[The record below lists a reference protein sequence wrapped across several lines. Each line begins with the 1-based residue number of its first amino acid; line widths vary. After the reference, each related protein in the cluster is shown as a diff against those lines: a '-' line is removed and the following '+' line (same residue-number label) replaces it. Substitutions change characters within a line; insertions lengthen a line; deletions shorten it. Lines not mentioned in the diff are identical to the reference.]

1 MVLNVKQYKHC
12 NFYLGRGARD
22 FIILLVLG
30 QSNGPLPK
38 KNHKNICVLGCTTT
52 NLIH

>member
-1 MVLNVKQYKHC
+1 MVLSVKQYEHC
-12 NFYLGRGARD
+12 NFYLGRGLGD

-38 KNHKNICVLGCTTT
+38 KIHKNICVLGCSAT
-52 NLIH
+52 NLIN

>member
-12 NFYLGRGARD
+12 NFYLGRGAMD

-38 KNHKNICVLGCTTT
+38 KIIKTFVFWDAQQI
-52 NLIH
+52 I